1 MATFDLSPGAL
12 DAQMPMDPLQ
22 YAVASRDRDVLS
34 IVRNAL
40 DRGNTMLAF
49 QPVVRA
55 GDANQVAFYEGLIR
69 VLDEGGR
76 IVPARQFMDQI
87 AENALGR
94 DVDCETLRH
103 GLDMLQA
110 NPTLRL
116 SLNVSAR
123 SIGDAA
129 WRRRL
134 DQRLDRDPALAHRL
148 ILEIGETSAM
158 QLHEMVIRFMEEM
171 QPCGVAFALDDFGGG
186 MTAFRHLKDFFFDM
200 VKLDRCFVSGINH
213 SPDNQVL
220 AEALITVAH
229 QFEMF
234 AVAQGVETAA
244 EAEFLASFGVDC
256 LQGYHIG
263 IPKFTL

>member
-1 MATFDLSPGAL
+1 MASFDLSPGAL
-12 DAQMPMDPLQ
+12 NAQTPMDPLQ

-34 IVRNAL
+34 IVRKAL
-40 DRGNTMLAF
+40 ERGNTALAF

-55 GDANQVAFYEGLIR
+55 GQPDQVVFYEGLIR
-69 VLDEGGR
+69 VLDDGGR
-76 IVPARQFMDQI
+76 IVPAGQFMGQI
-87 AENALGR
+87 EEKALGR
-94 DVDCETLRH
+94 DIDCETLRH

-134 DQRLDRDPALAHRL
+134 DQRLDGDPALAHRL
-148 ILEIGETSAM
+148 ILEVGETSAM
-158 QLHEMVIRFMEEM
+158 QLHEVVIRFMEEM
-171 QPCGVAFALDDFGGG
+171 QPIGIAFALDDFGGG

-200 VKLDRCFVSGINH
+200 VKLDRCFVKDINH

-220 AEALITVAH
+220 AEALISVAH

-234 AVAQGVETAA
+234 AVGQGVETAA

-256 LQGYHIG
+256 LQGYHIA